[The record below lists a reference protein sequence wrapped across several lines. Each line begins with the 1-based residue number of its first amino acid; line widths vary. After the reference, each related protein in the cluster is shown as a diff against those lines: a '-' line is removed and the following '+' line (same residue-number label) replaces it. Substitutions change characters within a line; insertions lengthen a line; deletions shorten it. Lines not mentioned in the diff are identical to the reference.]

1 MSDSLPHT
9 VVLDT
14 HAWLWIDAADQRIRK
29 PKVLEAI
36 EWARARGGAIVSA
49 ISVWEVAL
57 LESKQ
62 RIVLH
67 QDCHLWVR
75 TALGAPGII
84 LHPLSPEIAV
94 ESTRLPGEFHGDPA
108 DRILVATSRLLNAP
122 LVTADARILAYGS
135 RKHVQTIPV

>member
-1 MSDSLPHT
+1 MNESLPHT

-14 HAWLWIDAADQRIRK
+14 HAWLWLDAADPRIRK

-36 EWARARGGAIVSA
+36 ESARARGGAIVSA

-67 QDCHLWVR
+67 QDCHLWMR
-75 TALGAPGII
+75 TALAAPGVL

-94 ESTRLPGEFHGDPA
+94 ESTRLPAEFHGDPA
-108 DRILVATSRLLNAP
+108 DRILVATSRVLNAP
-122 LVTADARILAYGS
+122 LVTADSRILAYAAA
-135 RKHVQTIPV
+135 KHLRVIAV